1 MRDSLDLLLDAAGE
15 HAVREEW
22 DRVAAVGVPGAGV
35 RRDAGHAP
43 HLTVAERDEV
53 PAEADTALDALA
65 AHLPLTLHL
74 GAPLVLGAPGRR
86 VVARA
91 VAPTPALLVL
101 HAEAARL
108 LAEGGARGGPPW
120 SAPGRWVPHLTVTGR
135 LTDDQVAPALGALGA
150 PYDVV
155 GARLRRWMPGPR
167 TLRDLGTRQG

>member
-1 MRDSLDLLLDAAGE
+1 MRDSLDLLLDAGGE
-15 HAVREEW
+15 RAVRDEW
-22 DRVAAVGVPGAGV
+22 ERVAGAGVPGAGV

-53 PAEADTALDALA
+53 AADVDASLDALV

-74 GAPLVLGAPGRR
+74 GAPVVLGAPGRR
-86 VVARA
+86 VVARV
-91 VAPTPALLVL
+91 VAPTPELLAL

-108 LAEGGARGGPPW
+108 LGPEGGPPW

-135 LTDDQVAPALGALGA
+135 LTDDQVVPALGALGA

-155 GARLRRWMPGPR
+155 GARLRRWMPTTR
-167 TLRDLGTRQG
+167 TLRDL